1 MESELRQTR
10 PIRYA
15 FGMFGTS
22 IPINMFKTYAAVY
35 YVDKLGLST
44 ASLSLVLLIYT
55 FIDAIDNP
63 IYGYFSDRTRS
74 KWGRRRPW
82 LIIGG
87 LLLGL
92 SFSAFFNPLAFVSTN
107 SLFIFFLLTYILT
120 GTLDSLVNTNYGA
133 LFPDLF
139 KGDAVRAKTNAM
151 RQAFQLTAMIVSIS
165 LTPLVAEKLGYG
177 ITSIVYGI
185 LGVSVILYMTFGC
198 HENPQNLETERPQLW
213 DSLKSLFKNS
223 KFWTLGLTNAFYS
236 AALSLVLASIPF
248 YVKYALK
255 DERGIAVTMISAA
268 VILTAIASFIVWVLA
283 IKKFTLIPTWRGSL
297 LTLGLAF
304 IPLYFANSVLTAIL
318 AGLLLG
324 FGLAGVMASM
334 DLIGARIID
343 EDSVKTGIKREA
355 IYSSAMGVLN
365 RLNGLFISLAFF
377 IAYKYYGYESG
388 AVPGNNPGGAAKFL
402 LIIFPFFLMILSFVM
417 SQFLNFK
424 NRKDGADNA

>member
-1 MESELRQTR
+1 MSLYGIVISSVTADGYKTFVGKARPAEPFIYAVKNGCAYSNNSIVIQYQNRVDEALAEKVSNYTISEAYGAKAALSVLK
-10 PIRYA
+10 A
-15 FGMFGTS
+15 ELVGNDG
-22 IPINMFKTYAAVY
+22 KTV
-35 YVDKLGLST
+35 
-44 ASLSLVLLIYT
+44 
-55 FIDAIDNP
+55 
-63 IYGYFSDRTRS
+63 
-74 KWGRRRPW
+74 
-82 LIIGG
+82 
-87 LLLGL
+87 
-92 SFSAFFNPLAFVSTN
+92 
-107 SLFIFFLLTYILT
+107 ILT
-120 GTLDSLVNTNYGA
+120 TSPMN
-133 LFPDLF
+133 FPDLF

-177 ITSIVYGI
+177 MTSLVYGI

-198 HENPQNLETERPQLW
+198 HENPHNLETEKPKLW
-213 DSLKSLFKNS
+213 DSLMSLFKNS

-268 VILTAIASFIVWVLA
+268 VILMAIASFIVWVLA

-343 EDSVKTGIKREA
+343 EDSLKTGIKREA

-377 IAYKYYGYESG
+377 IAYKFFGYESG
-388 AVPGNNPGGAAKFL
+388 NVPGNNPGGAAKFL
-402 LIIFPFFLMILSFVM
+402 LIIFPFVLMILSFVM

-424 NRKDGADNA
+424 NQKNPKA